1 MRTYWHN
8 RIARSSVTLPVAA
21 VLTTLLW
28 WLPQGGYS
36 LPYLLGWAVCAVAMF
51 FIIETAAQNALI
63 RVRSRMVSSLF
74 LVLMAACGFL
84 HELCP
89 SLLVQ
94 LAVLV
99 SFYSLLR
106 TCEKAR
112 PELDIFHAFL
122 CLSLGSLLWPPL
134 LWLSIIMMLGQ
145 AIFLR
150 SLSLRSFGA
159 AVIGLIVPYV
169 FWAAGLF
176 LFGDINVIVAHARE
190 IIAPVF
196 TFVEQVLHETDLA
209 QTYDWPSWCTL
220 ERQHLTGYTSHL
232 FLNRRSELAALI
244 LVLLI
249 GATGSLFYTSHSY
262 DDKIRVRMCHYTF
275 IFVQAFVALWLILQ
289 PWQFRFL
296 FPLLLLT
303 SVPACAHWATFSH
316 SWFARAWF
324 IVLLSV
330 GCS

>member
-89 SLLVQ
+89 SLIVQ

-112 PELDIFHAFL
+112 PELDTFHAFL

-134 LWLSIIMMLGQ
+134 LWLSIIMMRTGHLLTF
-145 AIFLR
+145 A
-150 SLSLRSFGA
+150 
-159 AVIGLIVPYV
+159 
-169 FWAAGLF
+169 
-176 LFGDINVIVAHARE
+176 IVA
-190 IIAPVF
+190 
-196 TFVEQVLHETDLA
+196 
-209 QTYDWPSWCTL
+209 
-220 ERQHLTGYTSHL
+220 
-232 FLNRRSELAALI
+232 
-244 LVLLI
+244 
-249 GATGSLFYTSHSY
+249 
-262 DDKIRVRMCHYTF
+262 
-275 IFVQAFVALWLILQ
+275 
-289 PWQFRFL
+289 
-296 FPLLLLT
+296 
-303 SVPACAHWATFSH
+303 
-316 SWFARAWF
+316 
-324 IVLLSV
+324 
-330 GCS
+330 